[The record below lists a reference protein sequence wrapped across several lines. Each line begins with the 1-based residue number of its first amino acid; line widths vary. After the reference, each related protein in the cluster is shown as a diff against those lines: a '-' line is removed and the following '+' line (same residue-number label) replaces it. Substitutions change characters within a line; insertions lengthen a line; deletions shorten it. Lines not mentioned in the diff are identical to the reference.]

1 LTGFRYDLMNDTCN
15 SEMAYFLLGHLLNW
29 LTPLDLKRADN
40 VFRRQHK
47 RKCTKSH
54 LHPSKLQKK
63 FPGDKSLRGCFAA
76 RRGLIGRERE
86 GRRRR
91 GVRLPSC
98 TICFKND
105 TPHLCCMHACPHVY
119 STTHKKACA
128 AYMDKSQTDFQ
139 ILYLPTQCQTP
150 SKTQTDERTDG
161 QRVVVSLSVGYRVA
175 QKV

>member
-1 LTGFRYDLMNDTCN
+1 
-15 SEMAYFLLGHLLNW
+15 MAYFLLGHLLNW

-63 FPGDKSLRGCFAA
+63 RGCFAA

-105 TPHLCCMHACPHVY
+105 TPPLCCKHACPASEMTYIVSSGALN
-119 STTHKKACA
+119 STHSLTTCIQH
-128 AYMDKSQTDFQ
+128 DSQEGMRGLW
-139 ILYLPTQCQTP
+139 INHREISRYLPTQCQTP